1 MSAEELL
8 KEGDLSGALDEL
20 QGRVR
25 ADPGNDRHRVFLFQ
39 LLAVLGQWERA
50 VTQLKV
56 IGGVNASALPMAQ
69 TYREA
74 IRCEVLR
81 EKVFAGERA
90 PMVFGEPQRWVAL
103 VLEALQAQSRG
114 EFAQAETLRGEAFEQ
129 APASAGHIGGEAF
142 EWIADADP
150 RLGPMLEAIVHGRYY
165 WVPFNQIRSLSIEA
179 PSDLRDVVW
188 APTSF
193 TWANEGEAVG
203 FIPARYAGTHACE
216 DSALRLGR
224 RTDWR
229 EEADGVYTGLG
240 QRMLATDAG
249 EYPLLEVREVVLAE
263 TGAVADATADG

>member
-8 KEGDLSGALDEL
+8 KQGDLSGALGEL
-20 QGRVR
+20 QARVR

-56 IGGVNASALPMAQ
+56 IGGMRADALPMAQ

-74 IRCEVLR
+74 IRCELLR

-90 PMVFGEPQRWVAL
+90 PMIFGEPQRWVAL
-103 VLEALQAQSRG
+103 VLEALQAQAHG
-114 EFAQAETLRGEAFEQ
+114 EFGRAETLRGEAFEL
-129 APASAGHIGGEAF
+129 APASAGRIGDDTF

-165 WVPFNQIRSLSIEA
+165 WVPFNQIRTLSIE
-179 PSDLRDVVW
+179 PPTDLRDVVW
-188 APTSF
+188 APAQF
-193 TWANEGEAVG
+193 TWVNEGEAVG
-203 FIPARYAGTHACE
+203 FVPARYAGTHACE
-216 DSALRLGR
+216 DAALRLGR

-229 EEADGVYTGLG
+229 EEAEGVYRGLG

-249 EYPLLEVREVVLAE
+249 EYPLFEIREVVLAE
-263 TGAVADATADG
+263 PGVVAGA